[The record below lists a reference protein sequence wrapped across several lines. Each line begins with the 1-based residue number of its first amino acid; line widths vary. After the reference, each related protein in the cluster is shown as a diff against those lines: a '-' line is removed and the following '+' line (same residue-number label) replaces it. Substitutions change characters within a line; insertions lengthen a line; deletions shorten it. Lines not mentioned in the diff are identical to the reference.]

1 MKASW
6 ERVEGEK
13 NQVLLRVEVDEV
25 AVQKGLDQ
33 AFTKVV
39 KTVNVPGFRKGKV
52 PRNVFESRFG
62 IEALYNE
69 AIDFI
74 LPEAYDQA
82 VRETGIEPV
91 DRPDIDIEQ
100 FGHAEPFIFTAKVTV
115 KPEVTLGKYKGLKI
129 EKKDF
134 SVSDEKVN
142 NDLEALRER
151 HADIIVVEDGE
162 VVDGDTAVIDF
173 EGFLDDV
180 AFQGG
185 KGANH
190 PLVIGSGSFIPG
202 FEEQVIGMKKDEDR
216 DINVT
221 FPEAYHSEDL
231 AGKAVVFKV
240 KLNEIKRKELPAL
253 DDEFAKDLN
262 FDTLDALK
270 ADLREKL
277 EKTAAQD
284 EEVYLKEQAL
294 LLAGENAKID
304 IPEAMIDYEVEK
316 MLSNFDQQ
324 LTGQGL
330 NLELYLQYMGQ
341 DIDSLRDQFRA
352 DAMKRVRSD
361 LVLEAIAAKEE
372 LVATDEEIDIEI
384 ARIALTY
391 GREAAEIRQ
400 ILEADPDG
408 IKNMELD
415 VKYRKALDLLV
426 AESK

>member
-13 NQVLLRVEVDEV
+13 NQVLLRVEVDEEMV
-25 AVQKGLDQ
+25 KKGLDQ
-33 AFTKVV
+33 AFNKVV

-62 IEALYNE
+62 VEALYND

-91 DRPDIDIEQ
+91 DRPDVDIEQ
-100 FGHAEPFIFTAKVTV
+100 FGHDEPFIFTAKVTV

-134 SVSDEKVN
+134 SVSDEKVAE
-142 NDLEALRER
+142 DLEALRER

-185 KGANH
+185 KGVNH
-190 PLVIGSGSFIPG
+190 SLVIGSGSFIPG
-202 FEEQVIGMKKDEDR
+202 FEEQVVGMKKDEER

-221 FPEAYHSEDL
+221 FPEAYHSEEL

-240 KLNEIKRKELPAL
+240 KLNEIKRKELPEL

-262 FDTLDALK
+262 FDTLDALE
-270 ADLREKL
+270 ADIREKL

-352 DAMKRVRSD
+352 DALKRVRSD
-361 LVLEAIAAKEE
+361 LVLEAIAATEE

-391 GREAAEIRQ
+391 GRETAEIRQ